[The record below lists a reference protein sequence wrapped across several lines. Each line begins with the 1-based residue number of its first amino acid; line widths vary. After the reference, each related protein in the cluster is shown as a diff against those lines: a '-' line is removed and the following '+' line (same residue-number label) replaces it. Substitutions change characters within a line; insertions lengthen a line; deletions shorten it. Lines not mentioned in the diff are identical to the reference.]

1 MMHPNSDSSD
11 SSDSPRRAPVTAG
24 FVAGFTLIEL
34 LVVMAIL
41 ALLLTLA
48 VPRYFSSLDN
58 SKEVALRHDLAV
70 MRESIDKFHGD
81 TGRYPESLEELA
93 AKKYLRSIAPDP
105 MTESAKTWV
114 VVPPEN
120 SEKGG
125 VYDVRSGAE
134 GKARDGTAF
143 KDW

>member
-1 MMHPNSDSSD
+1 MKSGPA
-11 SSDSPRRAPVTAG
+11 R
-24 FVAGFTLIEL
+24 AGFTLIEL

-58 SKEVALRHDLAV
+58 SRDVALRHDLAV
-70 MRESIDKFHGD
+70 LRESIDKFYSD
-81 TGRYPESLEELA
+81 TGRYPETLEELA
-93 AKKYLRSIAPDP
+93 QKRYLRAVPADP
-105 MTESAKTWV
+105 ITETARSWV

-120 SEKGG
+120 ADKSG
-125 VYDVRSGAE
+125 VYDVRSGAP
-134 GKARDGTAF
+134 GKARDGTAY

>member
-1 MMHPNSDSSD
+1 MVS
-11 SSDSPRRAPVTAG
+11 RFG
-24 FVAGFTLIEL
+24 AGFTLIEL

-58 SKEVALRHDLAV
+58 SREVALRHDLAV

-81 TGRYPESLEELA
+81 TGRYPESLDELA
-93 AKKYLRSIAPDP
+93 ARKYLRSIAPDP
-105 MTESAKTWV
+105 ITESTKTWV
-114 VVPPEN
+114 VIAPEN
-120 SEKGG
+120 PEKGG
-125 VYDVRSGAE
+125 VYDVKSGAQ

>member
-1 MMHPNSDSSD
+1 MAARS
-11 SSDSPRRAPVTAG
+11 V
-24 FVAGFTLIEL
+24 VGFTLIEL
-34 LVVMAIL
+34 IVVMAIL

-81 TGRYPESLEELA
+81 TGRYPESLDELA
-93 AKKYLRSIAPDP
+93 ARKYLRSIAPDP
-105 MTESAKTWV
+105 MTESAKTWIV
-114 VVPPEN
+114 IAPEN
-120 SEKGG
+120 AEKGG
-125 VYDVRSGAE
+125 VYDVKSGAE

>member
-1 MMHPNSDSSD
+1 MKRSCDLWGC
-11 SSDSPRRAPVTAG
+11 PRRAPTARY
-24 FVAGFTLIEL
+24 VAGFTLIEL

-48 VPRYFSSLDN
+48 VPRYFSGLDN

-93 AKKYLRSIAPDP
+93 SRKYLRNIARDP
-105 MTESAKTWV
+105 MTESAKTWRV
-114 VVPPEN
+114 IAPEN
-120 SEKGG
+120 PEKSG
-125 VYDVRSGAE
+125 VYDVKSGAE

>member
-1 MMHPNSDSSD
+1 MNRSSD
-11 SSDSPRRAPVTAG
+11 SCECPRRAPMAAS

-105 MTESAKTWV
+105 MTESAKTWIV
-114 VVPPEN
+114 VLPEN
-120 SEKGG
+120 PEKGG
-125 VYDVRSGAE
+125 VYDVRSGAQ
-134 GKARDGTAF
+134 GRARDGTAF

>member
-1 MMHPNSDSSD
+1 MVS
-11 SSDSPRRAPVTAG
+11 RFG
-24 FVAGFTLIEL
+24 AGFTLIEL

-58 SKEVALRHDLAV
+58 SREVALRHDLAV

-81 TGRYPESLEELA
+81 TGRYPESLDELA
-93 AKKYLRSIAPDP
+93 ARKYLRSIAPDP
-105 MTESAKTWV
+105 ITESAKTWV
-114 VVPPEN
+114 VIAPEN
-120 SEKGG
+120 PEKGG
-125 VYDVRSGAE
+125 VYDVKSGAQ
-134 GKARDGTAF
+134 GKARDGTPF

>member
-1 MMHPNSDSSD
+1 MMHPNSDSSH
-11 SSDSPRRAPVTAG
+11 SPRRAPVTAG